1 MARADFCFSFIRNYL
16 RPRGVMPVGLQN
28 PLRKLIQSVA
38 LTSCLTGL
46 GGRPCLHVDGFI
58 KTNCSEFYGQTRPAS
73 GEAQPGQIVRVEL
86 AWECLR
92 LPYMSIYA
100 VFWFLFWDSL
110 TCTAPRTSTA
120 ATTERR
126 WGDELDAAFNCDC
139 DCDCSCN
146 YDCGS
151 GCGFGCGCLWC
162 LGFVCAA
169 KYATAAGFVHG
180 SQQMN

>member
-1 MARADFCFSFIRNYL
+1 
-16 RPRGVMPVGLQN
+16 MP
-28 PLRKLIQSVA
+28 
-38 LTSCLTGL
+38 
-46 GGRPCLHVDGFI
+46 
-58 KTNCSEFYGQTRPAS
+58 
-73 GEAQPGQIVRVEL
+73 
-86 AWECLR
+86 
-92 LPYMSIYA
+92 
-100 VFWFLFWDSL
+100 
-110 TCTAPRTSTA
+110 
-120 ATTERR
+120 ATTIYVYICSFLVFVLGLIDVYGSTYEYCSYHRKEM
-126 WGDELDAAFNCDC
+126 GDELDAAFNCDC